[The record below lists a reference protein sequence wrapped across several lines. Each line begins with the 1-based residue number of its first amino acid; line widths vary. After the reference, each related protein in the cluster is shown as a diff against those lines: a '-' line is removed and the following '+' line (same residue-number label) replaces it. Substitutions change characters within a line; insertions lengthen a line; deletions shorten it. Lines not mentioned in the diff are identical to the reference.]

1 VDIKRIKRI
10 IIGIFWVI
18 CFAFGNYYIS
28 VIIYFATASHGLL
41 YPTVL
46 NFAVIVFWLVFEIV
60 EIRFGNRLKAK
71 YENNEKKPGIFV
83 RILIAYFGDISFKTS
98 LYLFYVYILV
108 CVAIA
113 AVQPGYFSE
122 GFEQYLISVEY
133 GILVLV
139 AADNFFNHFLKDVSK
154 T

>member
-1 VDIKRIKRI
+1 VDAKRIKRI

-18 CFAFGNYYIS
+18 CFAFGNYYLS
-28 VIIYFATASHGLL
+28 VIIYFTTARHGLL
-41 YPTVL
+41 IPTVL
-46 NFAVIVFWLVFEIV
+46 NFAVILFWLVFETV
-60 EIRFGNRLKAK
+60 EIRIGNKLKVK

-83 RILIAYFGDISFKTS
+83 RILIGYFGDISFKTS
-98 LYLFYVYILV
+98 LYLFYVFILV

-122 GFEQYLISVEY
+122 SFEQYLISVEY

-139 AADNFFNHFLKDVSK
+139 AADNFINHFLKDVSA
-154 T
+154 

>member
-1 VDIKRIKRI
+1 MDAKRIKRI
-10 IIGIFWVI
+10 SIGVFWAV
-18 CFAFGNYYIS
+18 CFAFGNYYFS
-28 VIIYFATASHGLL
+28 VIIYFSTVRHGLL
-41 YPTVL
+41 VPTVL
-46 NFAVIVFWLVFEIV
+46 NFAVIVFWLVFEVV
-60 EIRFGNRLKAK
+60 EIRIGKKLKAK
-71 YENNEKKPGIFV
+71 YENNEKKPGIFI
-83 RILIAYFGDISFKTS
+83 RILLGYFGDISFKTS

-122 GFEQYLISVEY
+122 SFEQYLLSVEY

-139 AADNFFNHFLKDVSK
+139 AADNFITHFLNDINK